1 MTSMTERKAVLETR
15 RAQLLARLEGIE
27 AELDSHTS
35 KDWEESA
42 TEHEDDEVLEGI
54 GLSSQQE
61 IRMIDAALQRI
72 AAGEYGICVK
82 CGGEIGE
89 DRLAVLPYTPFCR
102 SCAS

>member
-1 MTSMTERKAVLETR
+1 MTSVTKRRTELEAR
-15 RAQLLARLEGIE
+15 RAQLLERLEGIE
-27 AELDSHTS
+27 AELDSHTA

-54 GLSSQQE
+54 GLSGQQE
-61 IRMIDAALQRI
+61 LRMIDAALQRVE
-72 AAGEYGICVK
+72 AGEYGICVK
-82 CGGEIGE
+82 CGAEIGE